1 MEAIHIRGHSNRITA
16 VRFTPDGLYVI
27 SAGDDHM
34 VCIHALRDGRLI
46 RRLSGHSAAVYD
58 VAVTP
63 NGRYI
68 VSGSA
73 DGTVRAWHS
82 ATGREVTQLKGP
94 DSLVRCVDISP
105 DGRYIIAGTEC
116 LWVWRLPDFTLLHC
130 LQPTSETVWLM
141 RVHVA
146 VITPDSRF
154 VLVGGER
161 RTPIYTLDLRTG
173 RIVDERKEAG
183 KSADTLAV
191 SPDGR
196 LAAAWCDGG
205 DGRSW
210 GGLEV
215 WHRHSGQRL
224 FEGKGYAYALAFTMD
239 GNYLISIEEMAIIV
253 YIAETGLEIVRRPCA
268 QQIFCLAVADDGR
281 RLLVGNEDG
290 SVTLVNLADLLG
302 GQASNPLQ
310 NVTA

>member
-1 MEAIHIRGHSNRITA
+1 MEPTHIRAHSSRVNA
-16 VRFTPDGLYVI
+16 VRFTPDGLYVV
-27 SAGDDHM
+27 SAGADHQ

-46 RRLSGHSAAVYD
+46 RRLIGHSEAVYD

-73 DGTVRAWHS
+73 DGTVRVWHS

-94 DSLVRCVDISP
+94 DSRIVCVDISP
-105 DGRYIIAGTEC
+105 NGRYVVAGDGC
-116 LWVWRLPDFTLLHC
+116 LWVWRLPDFTLTHC
-130 LQPTSETVWLM
+130 LQPSSEYGWAM

-146 VITPDSRF
+146 AITPDSRA
-154 VLVGGER
+154 VLIGGER

-173 RIVDERKEAG
+173 ETLDEREDAG

-210 GGLEV
+210 GGLQV
-215 WHRHSGQRL
+215 WSRLSGQRL
-224 FEGKGYAYALAFTMD
+224 FSSEGYAYALAFTMD
-239 GNYLISIEEMAIIV
+239 SNYLISIEEREIIV

-268 QQIFCLAVADDGR
+268 QQILCLAVADDGHR
-281 RLLVGNEDG
+281 ILVGNEDG
-290 SVTLVNLADLLG
+290 SVTLFALADVLS
-302 GQASNPLQ
+302 GQASDPLQ
-310 NVTA
+310 NMTA

>member
-1 MEAIHIRGHSNRITA
+1 MEANPIRAHSSRVNA
-16 VRFTPDGLYVI
+16 VRFTPDGLSVV
-27 SAGDDHM
+27 SGGADHR

-46 RRLSGHSAAVYD
+46 RRLTGHSATVYD

-68 VSGSA
+68 VSGSEDA
-73 DGTVRAWHS
+73 TVRVWHL

-94 DSLVRCVDISP
+94 DSRVLCVDISP
-105 DGRYIIAGTEC
+105 DGRYLVAGSDC
-116 LWVWRLPDFTLLHC
+116 LWVWHLPDFTLIHR
-130 LQPTSETVWLM
+130 LQPSSEDGWAL

-146 VITPDSRF
+146 VITPDSRA

-161 RTPIYTLDLRTG
+161 RTPIFTLDLRTG
-173 RIVDERKEAG
+173 DTLAERKDAG

-215 WHRHSGQRL
+215 WIRHNGQRL
-224 FEGKGYAYALAFTMD
+224 FQGNGYAYALAFTMD
-239 GNYLISIEEMAIIV
+239 SNYLVSIEKMTLVV

-268 QQIFCLAVADDGR
+268 QQILCLAIADDGR
-281 RLLVGNEDG
+281 RILVGNEDG
-290 SVTLVNLADLLG
+290 SVTLFDLADVLN
-302 GQASNPLQ
+302 GQASRPLQ